1 VGERTSNGREGRR
14 ARVSGAHE
22 FCNKCTLCPPPPR
35 GDPQGGLFIGA
46 VRMVGNNVR
55 TVPLTARVTLSV
67 QPKGHYRHFTSRKH
81 FMLDLSGH
89 DRRPPLQR
97 LHLEASGAVAALW
110 TSGLTVDGSLR
121 PLSQTSFSLPC

>member
-1 VGERTSNGREGRR
+1 VREQAMGVKAGERGSLERTSSVIN
-14 ARVSGAHE
+14 ARYV
-22 FCNKCTLCPPPPR
+22 PPPPR